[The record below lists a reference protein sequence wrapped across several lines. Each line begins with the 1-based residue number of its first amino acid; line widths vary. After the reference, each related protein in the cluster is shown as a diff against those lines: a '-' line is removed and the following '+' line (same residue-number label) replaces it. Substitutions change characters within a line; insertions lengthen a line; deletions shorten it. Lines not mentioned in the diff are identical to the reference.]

1 MKVFRKKP
9 SANSP
14 EKKNPNV
21 RPPENKNSHDR
32 PPGKKNS
39 RLRRWIVL
47 LIASVLL
54 LILLLVVTD
63 NRLTVRRYTVVT
75 DKIEGTIRV
84 VMVSDLHSATF
95 GENEEDLIRAIKRE
109 GPDVVVFV
117 GDMCDNWE
125 TRECAEDIFREIT
138 PLYPCYYVTG
148 NHEYWTGRSAEIVAL
163 FERYD
168 LIVLMG
174 ESDLLTVNG
183 QTIRLCGIADAAAP
197 GYTETGRTTEEQLE
211 TLAATFGDDGI
222 FTLLLAHRPEF
233 FEAYTK
239 YDFDLVLSGH
249 AHGGQIR
256 IPGLINGLYAPNQG
270 WFPKYAGGRYEGNG
284 TVMIV
289 GRGLANNGGAVPR
302 IFNPPELVVV
312 DIEGAEV

>member
-1 MKVFRKKP
+1 MKIIRRNS
-9 SANSP
+9 SANSL
-14 EKKNPNV
+14 EKKNP
-21 RPPENKNSHDR
+21 
-32 PPGKKNS
+32 
-39 RLRRWIVL
+39 RLRRLIVL
-47 LIASVLL
+47 LIASALL
-54 LILLLVVTD
+54 LILLLCATD
-63 NRLTVRRYTVVT
+63 NRLAVRRYTVAT
-75 DKIEGTIRV
+75 DKINGTIRV

-95 GENEEDLIRAIKRE
+95 GDNQEELIRAIKKAE
-109 GPDVVVFV
+109 PDVVVFV

-125 TRECAEDIFREIT
+125 KHELAEDVFRAIT

-163 FERYD
+163 FEQYD
-168 LIVLMG
+168 LTVLSG
-174 ESDLLTVNG
+174 TSDVLTVNG
-183 QTIRLCGIADAAAP
+183 ESINICGITDADAQF
-197 GYTETGRTTEEQLE
+197 YTENGRTTEQQLE
-211 TLAATFGDDGI
+211 ELAATLSADM

-233 FEAYTK
+233 FEMYTQ
-239 YDFDLVLSGH
+239 YDYDLVLSAH

-256 IPGLINGLYAPNQG
+256 IPGLINGVYAPNQG

-312 DIEGAEV
+312 EIVGEE

>member
-14 EKKNPNV
+14 EKKNPNA
-21 RPPENKNSHDR
+21 RPPE
-32 PPGKKNS
+32 KKYP
-39 RLRRWIVL
+39 RLRRWIIL

-54 LILLLVVTD
+54 LTLFLCAHD
-63 NRLTVRRYTVVT
+63 NRLTVQRYTVVT

-168 LIVLMG
+168 LTVLMG
-174 ESDLLTVNG
+174 ESDLFTVNG

-197 GYTETGRTTEEQLE
+197 GYTENGRTTEQQLE
-211 TLAATFGDDGI
+211 ELAATLSADM